1 MKKKGPRPRPGCSE
15 ANVRSSWR
23 SEGAAAQSG
32 RQLEFEC
39 RKCFIK
45 SIKRPSEALFLRMH
59 GFIVLAVLKKSM
71 QISSHTASQGQRGFN
86 FTL

>member
-1 MKKKGPRPRPGCSE
+1 MKPAFTAAGSM
-15 ANVRSSWR
+15 WQ
-23 SEGAAAQSG
+23 SEGAVAQSE

-45 SIKRPSEALFLRMH
+45 NVKRPSVGLFLQIHR
-59 GFIVLAVLKKSM
+59 FIVLAVLKKSM
-71 QISSHTASQGQRGFN
+71 QICSHTASQGGGGGFN